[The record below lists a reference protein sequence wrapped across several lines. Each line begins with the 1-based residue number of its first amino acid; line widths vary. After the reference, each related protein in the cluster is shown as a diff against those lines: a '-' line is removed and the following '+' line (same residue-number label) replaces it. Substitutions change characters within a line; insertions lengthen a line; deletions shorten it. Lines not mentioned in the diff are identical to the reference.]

1 MIEPRSVS
9 VAIRDLF
16 IFPAQV
22 SSRPHIRILEPLM
35 HNYEEVSN
43 DALSIRGFQEYRC
56 NDYHLEYVAE
66 DVLYYI
72 VSPKDVVLAKMRDE
86 DDHVDWLL
94 AHDKYEEA
102 LETVQAHVKELKRHN
117 YQDISRE
124 YIKYLVEEGF
134 YDEAALQCS
143 KSLKTRPQWE
153 EQVYTFARIGQLK
166 IIAPYLP
173 KGERGR
179 KGNFKSIVV
188 VVLVLV
194 GYGVSRE

>member
-1 MIEPRSVS
+1 
-9 VAIRDLF
+9 
-16 IFPAQV
+16 
-22 SSRPHIRILEPLM
+22 M

-94 AHDKYEEA
+94 AHDRYDEA
-102 LETVQAHVKELKRHN
+102 LETVQSHAKELKRHN
-117 YQDISRE
+117 FQDISRE
-124 YIKYLVEEGF
+124 YIKYLVEEGL
-134 YDEAALQCS
+134 YEDAAFQCS

-173 KGERGR
+173 KGECVVH
-179 KGNFKSIVV
+179 FKLSIRSRTEASMW
-188 VVLVLV
+188 LR
-194 GYGVSRE
+194 VSNING